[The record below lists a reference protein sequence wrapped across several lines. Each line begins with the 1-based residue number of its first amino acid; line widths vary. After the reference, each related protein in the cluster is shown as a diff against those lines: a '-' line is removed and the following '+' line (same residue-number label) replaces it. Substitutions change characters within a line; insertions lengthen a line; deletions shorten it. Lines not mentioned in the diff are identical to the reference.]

1 MSTLARADVVIEE
14 RELEL
19 ERLAIAGFLELLRK
33 EAHALAENGVDT
45 LEALATDKLARLE
58 QLTRFAQQRNTRL
71 RSAGYTADVAGMQA
85 WLAQRAAYPAIANAW
100 AMVGELAREAR
111 DQNEINGL
119 MVAMKLQRTQRQLA
133 FLNRAASNEP
143 MYASDGVTC
152 SAVRQRSLG
161 EA

>member
-1 MSTLARADVVIEE
+1 M
-14 RELEL
+14 
-19 ERLAIAGFLELLRK
+19 
-33 EAHALAENGVDT
+33 
-45 LEALATDKLARLE
+45 
-58 QLTRFAQQRNTRL
+58 TRFAQQRNTRL